1 MFSITFSLRVTRSLT
16 SSPASLAYLLNTSKY
31 TPKPDATGAVVAY
44 PIRKTRAKRRARRR
58 EMEFTIRADLLKL
71 KDGAKFDDVEEIDAP
86 KAKEASKVEE
96 KPKTEEKPVAKEEE
110 KPAVEK
116 EEKPAAT
123 EKEEL

>member
-1 MFSITFSLRVTRSLT
+1 LRATISLT

-71 KDGAKFDDVEEIDAP
+71 KEGAKFDDVEEIDAP
-86 KAKEASKVEE
+86 KAKAKVEKEEASKVEE